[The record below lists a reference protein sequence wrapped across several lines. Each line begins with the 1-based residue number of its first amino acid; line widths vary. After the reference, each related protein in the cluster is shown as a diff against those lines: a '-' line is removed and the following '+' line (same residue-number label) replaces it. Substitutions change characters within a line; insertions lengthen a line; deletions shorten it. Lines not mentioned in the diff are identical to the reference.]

1 MKLTKLLMSHSSLV
15 VVFLWTNSLVVNAD
29 TETPWQLIESITVT
43 EVLANITLPDQ
54 IATQQAVKIDGA
66 VLDRIDVGD
75 VLQLATAANQSA
87 EYTVEDVQAF
97 LNGDTGL
104 RAGYSNLDQKF
115 SIVLTQSSEAV
126 LATIYSP
133 NGKYWLQAVRSG
145 NPGGDYVGWLYSL
158 SQNLQYSVKDEGGY
172 QPDQNEQSEKLVD
185 YSALT
190 TSDVTITQT
199 LSPEFAVVGSNV
211 TISVEI
217 RNNLDTPIENED
229 FTVLFTPDETNL
241 ISSAS
246 GCTTGST
253 GSQNSFDCPLPT
265 IAADSSVT
273 IEYVVRI
280 LEEAYPQIDNAV
292 FVGDLF
298 GENARSDAFIFVVQ
312 DTTTDSDNDG
322 VSDYNEDLAGTNP
335 NSASSVISPGTKTE
349 VDLLFLYTQKF
360 QNDVSSTSPETEI
373 NQMVQVTNGYYA
385 DSNAD
390 IVFRPVYYGL
400 VDYQFNGNISAAM
413 SALSNSNGSSF
424 SDVPTLRNNLG
435 ADIVVLVDGSK
446 DAGSTCGIGSVP
458 GVGYQ
463 GEIFHPLV
471 SNPELYVSLFKH
483 GIASNG
489 GICPDDTLAHE
500 LGHNFGLGHSRR
512 DTDSNGIFDWSHGHG
527 VDGSFTTIM
536 AYSTNFPGSEAI
548 PLFSD
553 PSSTNCNGLAC
564 GVSRDDL
571 EQGADAVNTL
581 NHSRFQIANRR
592 TSKLIDTATVSGDS
606 SSLIMFGGATK
617 NGVTDTL
624 VSSYS
629 PTDTVDVRAT
639 LQIPSQHQ
647 GDVGKTYVVISVDG
661 IGLFFRD
668 HTGSYIAWD
677 GSVETLGGYIQSRA
691 LNSAEELI
699 AFSDFVPADFGVDAA
714 AMTIFFAYSVD
725 NTDVFVYSAAGI
737 PISIQ

>member
-1 MKLTKLLMSHSSLV
+1 MSLDSAILDRLV
-15 VVFLWTNSLVVNAD
+15 VGD
-29 TETPWQLIESITVT
+29 TL
-43 EVLANITLPDQ
+43 
-54 IATQQAVKIDGA
+54 K
-66 VLDRIDVGD
+66 
-75 VLQLATAANQSA
+75 LATATNQSA
-87 EYTVEDVQAF
+87 EYTVEDLQSF
-97 LNGDTGL
+97 LNGDKGV
-104 RAGYSNLDQKF
+104 RAAYSNLDQKF
-115 SIVLTQSSEAV
+115 SVSLTQSSDAV

-133 NGKYWLQAVRSG
+133 NGKFLLQAIRSDE
-145 NPGGDYVGWLYSL
+145 PGRDYVGWLYSL

-172 QPDQNEQSEKLVD
+172 EADQIDRSDKLVD

-190 TSDVTITQT
+190 ASDVSITQT
-199 LSPEFAVVGSNV
+199 LSSEFAVIGSNV
-211 TISVEI
+211 TVSVEI
-217 RNNLDTPIENED
+217 TNNLATSINSED
-229 FTVLFTPDETNL
+229 FTVLFTPDVTDL
-241 ISSAS
+241 VSSAS
-246 GCTTGST
+246 GCTAGST
-253 GSQNSFDCPLPT
+253 GSQNSFACPLPT
-265 IAADSSVT
+265 IAANSSVT
-273 IEYVVRI
+273 IEYVIRI

-292 FVGDLF
+292 FVGDVF
-298 GENARSDAFIFVVQ
+298 GDNARSDDFIFVVQ

-335 NSASSVISPGTKTE
+335 NSAASVTSPGTKTE

-360 QNDVSSTSPETEI
+360 QDDVSSTSAETEI

-400 VDYQFNGNISAAM
+400 VDYQFDGNISAAM
-413 SALSNSNGSSF
+413 SELSNSSGSSF
-424 SDVPTLRNNLG
+424 SDVPTLRDNLG

-446 DAGSTCGIGSVP
+446 DAGTTCGVGSVP

-471 SNPELYVSLFKH
+471 SNSELYVSLFKH

-512 DTDSNGIFDWSHGHG
+512 DADSNGIFDWSHGYG

-536 AYSTNFPGSEAI
+536 AYSSNFPGSEAI

-553 PSSTNCNGLAC
+553 PSSTNCNGMAC
-564 GVSRDDL
+564 GVSRDDV

-592 TSKLIDTATVSGDS
+592 TSKLINTATVNGDS

-617 NGVTDTL
+617 NGDTDTF
-624 VSSYS
+624 VSDYS
-629 PTDTVDVRAT
+629 PSDTVDVRAT
-639 LQIPSQHQ
+639 LQIPSEHQ

-661 IGLFFRD
+661 VGLFFRD
-668 HTGSYIAWD
+668 HTGGYIAWD
-677 GSVETLGGYIQSRA
+677 GSVETLGGYIQSRP
-691 LNSAEELI
+691 LNSSEELI